1 MGVSGTCGGL
11 KGMAKGVGWGQHG
24 DIMGWNGV
32 IMGTLRG
39 WGHYRD
45 TNRAGGRGGH
55 EWHQK
60 RQEWDS
66 MEVRG
71 WGGDKAGT
79 PWE

>member
-39 WGHYRD
+39 WDGD
-45 TNRAGGRGGH
+45 TI
-55 EWHQK
+55 
-60 RQEWDS
+60 
-66 MEVRG
+66 
-71 WGGDKAGT
+71 GT
-79 PWE
+79 PIGLGGGGGMNGTKRDRNGTIWR